1 MTTHSHAILN
11 IALLSKRD
19 KPFLH
24 RYAFIGAVIPDLP
37 LFIFFIIESVIR
49 KTPQRELWG
58 SVYFTEAWQNFF
70 DIFNSI
76 PLILILLGIGY
87 YLLNSE
93 KNNHLRVES
102 TNPLCLRLSNAPR
115 RWASPFSIP
124 LSDFAFESP
133 ISYWDRDH
141 YAGIVAPIERVVIL
155 TASIYLFPRLKTRLA
170 RGCLVVVNVLF
181 ISLLPTLFPVSV
193 TLIPRLPIFLSA
205 SLRLQTTDTTAP
217 FAGEV

>member
-11 IALLSKRD
+11 IALLSKRN

-24 RYAFIGAVIPDLP
+24 RYAFIGAVLPDLP
-37 LFIFFIIESVIR
+37 LFFFFIIESIIL
-49 KTPQRELWG
+49 KTPQHELWD
-58 SVYFTEAWQNFF
+58 SVYFTETWQNFF

-93 KNNHLRVES
+93 KITVFAWSLLIHCAFDLL
-102 TNPLCLRLSNAPR
+102 THHDDGHHH
-115 RWASPFSIP
+115 FYP

-133 ISYWDRDH
+133 ISYWDRDY

-155 TASIYLFPRLKTRLA
+155 VASIYLFPRLKTRLA
-170 RGCLVVVNVLF
+170 RWCLIIVNVLF
-181 ISLLPTLFPVSV
+181 IASYLLFFLFRS
-193 TLIPRLPIFLSA
+193 R
-205 SLRLQTTDTTAP
+205 
-217 FAGEV
+217 

>member
-37 LFIFFIIESVIR
+37 LFIFFIVESVIR

-93 KNNHLRVES
+93 KITVFAWSLLIHCAFDFL
-102 TNPLCLRLSNAPR
+102 THHDDGHHH
-115 RWASPFSIP
+115 FFP

-170 RGCLVVVNVLF
+170 RGCLVIVNVLF
-181 ISLLPTLFPVSV
+181 LASYLLFFLFRS
-193 TLIPRLPIFLSA
+193 R
-205 SLRLQTTDTTAP
+205 
-217 FAGEV
+217 

>member
-24 RYAFIGAVIPDLP
+24 RYAFIGAVLPDLP

-70 DIFNSI
+70 DIFNSV

-93 KNNHLRVES
+93 RITVFAWSLLIHCGFDFL
-102 TNPLCLRLSNAPR
+102 THHDDGHHH
-115 RWASPFSIP
+115 FFP

-141 YAGIVAPIERVVIL
+141 YAAIVAPIERVVIL

-170 RGCLVVVNVLF
+170 RGCLIVINVLF
-181 ISLLPTLFPVSV
+181 LASYLLFFLFRS
-193 TLIPRLPIFLSA
+193 R
-205 SLRLQTTDTTAP
+205 
-217 FAGEV
+217 

>member
-24 RYAFIGAVIPDLP
+24 RYAFIGAVLPDIP
-37 LFIFFIIESVIR
+37 LFIFFIIKSIIR
-49 KTPQRELWG
+49 KTPEDELWG
-58 SVYFTEAWQNFF
+58 TRYFTEAWQNFF
-70 DIFNSI
+70 DIFNSV

-93 KNNHLRVES
+93 RITVFAWSLLIHCAFDLL
-102 TNPLCLRLSNAPR
+102 THHDDGHHH
-115 RWASPFSIP
+115 FYP

-155 TASIYLFPRLKTRLA
+155 AASIYLFPRLKARLA
-170 RGCLVVVNVLF
+170 RWCLIIVNVLF
-181 ISLLPTLFPVSV
+181 IASYLLFFLFRS
-193 TLIPRLPIFLSA
+193 R
-205 SLRLQTTDTTAP
+205 
-217 FAGEV
+217 